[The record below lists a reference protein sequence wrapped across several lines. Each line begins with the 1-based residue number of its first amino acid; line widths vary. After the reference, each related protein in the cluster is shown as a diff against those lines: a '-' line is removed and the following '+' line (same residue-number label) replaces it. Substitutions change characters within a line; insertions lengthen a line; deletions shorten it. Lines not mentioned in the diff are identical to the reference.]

1 MKASIQRWRTALV
14 VVAAAGLLGTPGIKT
29 FAAQKDQKNQKE
41 AAPKVSK
48 KEEAAYKAIFQGRS
62 GDVSKEI
69 NLCQE
74 FAKKYPQS
82 PYLPSVYAQLT
93 TAYMNTGQEEKMFDA
108 GQKALELDPN
118 NVDILSLMAMAMPRR
133 IKAGAPDADA
143 QRQKA
148 EEYAKKAIE
157 LIPNLTKP
165 KGIDDATFE
174 QAKKDKLA
182 MAHSGLG
189 LVEFQQ
195 QKYEDARNNLT
206 QAVTL
211 ASNPD
216 PVDYYLL
223 GSADVQAS
231 YYKDAVTAF
240 EKCAEGSP
248 ALAPQCKAR
257 AEAAKHDAAT
267 KLGR

>member
-1 MKASIQRWRTALV
+1 MKASIQRWRTALL
-14 VVAAAGLLGTPGIKT
+14 VVAAAGLLGAPGAKA
-29 FAAQKDQKNQKE
+29 FAAQKDQKQ

-48 KEEAAYKAIFQGRS
+48 KEEKAYKAIFEGRGS
-62 GDVSKEI
+62 DVSKEI
-69 NLCQE
+69 QLCE
-74 FAKKYPQS
+74 DFTKKFPQS

-93 TAYMNTGQEEKMFDA
+93 TAYMNLGQEQKMFEA

-133 IKAGAPDADA
+133 IKAGSPDAGA

-165 KGIDDATFE
+165 KDIDDVTFE
-174 QAKKDKLA
+174 QAKKNKLA

-195 QKYEDARNNLT
+195 QKYDDARNDLT

-231 YYKDAVTAF
+231 YYNDAVTAF
-240 EKCAEGSP
+240 EKCAASSP

-257 AEAAKHDAAT
+257 AAAAKHDAAT